1 MPRTLT
7 PAKQR
12 QQYLL
17 NGEAER
23 LQFDEQAVAPCK
35 NDPAA
40 FVDYDDPR
48 DPIVFEAQ
56 VTCGGCPFVDI
67 CRERARLERP
77 AWGVHGGEVWG
88 RPDETGH
95 GRIIRRQRRRQLE
108 ARALV

>member
-12 QQYLL
+12 QQYHL

-23 LQFDEQAVAPCK
+23 LQFEEQVSAPCR

-40 FVDYDDPR
+40 FADYDDPR
-48 DPIVFEAQ
+48 APEVYEAQ
-56 VTCGGCPFVDI
+56 VTCGGCPFMDV
-67 CRERARLERP
+67 CRARARLERP

-88 RPDETGH
+88 APDSTGH
-95 GRIIRRQRRRQLE
+95 GRIIRRQRRSQLA
-108 ARALV
+108 ARAGV